1 MEVFLAGVESRP
13 FVLIDWY
20 AEERKEMQLYLAA
33 GGGIG
38 KLEAHLSTGV

>member
-20 AEERKEMQLYLAA
+20 AEGRKEVRKCNYIWR
-33 GGGIG
+33 GGYR
-38 KLEAHLSTGV
+38 LT

>member
-1 MEVFLAGVESRP
+1 MEVYLAGVESRS

-20 AEERKEMQLYLAA
+20 AEGRKEGNAIIFG

-38 KLEAHLSTGV
+38 